1 MHFDKIRGVKALFLF
16 LLFFATTLPRADA
29 KTYTSVNDRF
39 NHPPLGNFSD
49 HDFSITGQVMLI
61 SNDNPNRLNIIDRNY
76 PFTLN
81 FHDLCKAKSPYR
93 SGDIVHVKGTFVTHR
108 NPQQRESSAP
118 FADCITNIAI
128 LGHLPLPKTH
138 EVSARQVNDG
148 SAIGQFIHVN
158 GIISSI
164 IKDPTN
170 IGWNWIILR
179 TDTGKVRAAVTEHD
193 HPYDDLIRHLDAEA
207 TVRGI
212 AHEFGPWRQFLG
224 FHIILYGENGITI
237 TMPAPDPFSAPKHS
251 DRSTNHRQLVRG
263 KVLGLSRNKVFLESE
278 DEGFLPLTPAHEGAL
293 PSIGDQVTASGF
305 LDYGPM
311 GFLMSEAI
319 IRTDKAPTPATNSVP
334 QSVDPEA
341 MFSTAQGKDVADS
354 SLYGKLI
361 RLSGRI
367 ANSTEGI
374 RTDGKIILECG
385 KRTISVDV
393 AHLLGTIDRNL
404 GTGCIID
411 VSGICLS
418 DFDAD
423 VTNLTFPRF
432 KGFVIVPRTAGDIVI
447 VKRPPW
453 WTVGKLLCVIAVLT
467 LGLVAF
473 FIWNRML
480 KVLSERR
487 GRELAEEQIESA
499 RSDLKVEE
507 RTRLAIELHDSISQT
522 LTGVALQIDAA
533 TKTGKANPSA
543 AERFLGTARTMLAS
557 CRQELR
563 CCIWDLKSRTFDEKD
578 MTEAVQ
584 KTLAPHVGDTELH
597 VRFNVPRS
605 ILSESATHDTLRIV
619 RELAVNALRHG
630 QARHL
635 RVAGEHKDGYVRFS
649 VQDDGK
655 GFDPATLP
663 GPADGHFGLQGI
675 RERVKNRNGELHI
688 ESAVGTG
695 TKVTVT
701 LLADEKDEDEK

>member
-1 MHFDKIRGVKALFLF
+1 
-16 LLFFATTLPRADA
+16 
-29 KTYTSVNDRF
+29 
-39 NHPPLGNFSD
+39 
-49 HDFSITGQVMLI
+49 MLI

-81 FHDLCKAKSPYR
+81 FRDLCKTKSPYR
-93 SGDIVHVKGTFVTHR
+93 CGDIVHVKGTFVTHR

-138 EVSARQVNDG
+138 EMSARQVNDG
-148 SAIGQFIHVN
+148 SAIGHFIHVN
-158 GIISSI
+158 GVISSV

-237 TMPAPDPFSAPKHS
+237 TKPAPDPFSAPEHS
-251 DRSTNHRQLVRG
+251 DKSTNHRQLVRG
-263 KVLGLSRNKVFLESE
+263 KVLGLSRNRVFLECE
-278 DEGFLPLTPAHEGAL
+278 DEGFLSLTPVLGRPL
-293 PSIGDQVTASGF
+293 PSISDQVTASGF
-305 LDYGPM
+305 IDYGPM

-319 IRTDKAPTPATNSVP
+319 IRTDKAATPSTNSAP

-367 ANSTEGI
+367 ANSSEGI
-374 RTDGKIILECG
+374 HTDGKIILECG
-385 KRTISVDV
+385 NRTISVDV
-393 AHLLGTIDRNL
+393 AHLLSTVDRNL

-411 VSGICLS
+411 ISGICLS
-418 DFDAD
+418 DFEAD
-423 VTNLTFPRF
+423 VTNLTFPKF
-432 KGFVIVPRTAGDIVI
+432 NGFVLVPRTVDDIVI
-447 VKRPPW
+447 VRRPPW
-453 WTVGKLLCVIAVLT
+453 WTTGRLLCVIAVLA
-467 LGLVAF
+467 LGLVAV

-487 GRELAEEQIESA
+487 GRELAEEQITSA
-499 RSDLKVEE
+499 RADLKVEE
-507 RTRLAIELHDSISQT
+507 RTRLAMELHDSISQT

-533 TKTGKANPSA
+533 QGSGRSNPTA
-543 AERFLGTARTMLAS
+543 AAKFLENARAMLAS

-563 CCIWDLKSRTFDEKD
+563 CCIWDLKSRTFEEKD
-578 MTEAVQ
+578 MTEALQ
-584 KTLAPHVGDTELH
+584 KTLAPHINEANLY
-597 VRFNVPRS
+597 VRFNVPRT
-605 ILSESATHDTLRIV
+605 ILSESSGHDILRIA
-619 RELAVNALRHG
+619 RELVINAIRHG
-630 QARHL
+630 HAKNIRI
-635 RVAGEHKDGYVRFS
+635 AGECRDGTVRFS
-649 VQDDGK
+649 VRDDGT
-655 GFDPATLP
+655 GFSEADVP
-663 GPADGHFGLQGI
+663 GPSQGHFGLQGI
-675 RERVKNRNGELHI
+675 RERIGNRNGELAI
-688 ESAVGTG
+688 ESVPGQG
-695 TKVTVT
+695 TKVTVVFS
-701 LLADEKDEDEK
+701 ADERENDES